1 MYLFKILFYDR
12 ITNNREVL
20 YMYNEYKEFCFKL
33 NLCSSRQEIEQLIE
47 DIDDDE
53 LHFAM
58 EDKYNQIL
66 EYNKDETLISI
77 KKILDF
83 AYFNYK
89 KKNK

>member
-1 MYLFKILFYDR
+1 
-12 ITNNREVL
+12 
-20 YMYNEYKEFCFKL
+20 MYNEYKEFCFKL

-47 DIDDDE
+47 DIDDDD
-53 LHFAM
+53 LHFVM